1 MVRGDTRASIAQN
14 TAAFVAALAAGDAAS
29 ASAAYADDARLLPPA
44 SGPVLGRAAIERFWR
59 AGVDSGI
66 AEVELEAQELDG
78 SDGIAFE
85 FGCYALHVRPPGG
98 AAVVD
103 RGTYV
108 LVHERQDDGAWR
120 RAVEMF
126 SPSEPPAAAS

>member
-1 MVRGDTRASIAQN
+1 MYGESPEAAIARAR
-14 TAAFVAALAAGDAAS
+14 AAFVAALAAGDAAS
-29 ASAAYADDARLLPPA
+29 ASAAYSDDARLLPPA
-44 SGPVLGRAAIERFWR
+44 TAPIQGRAAIERFWR

-66 AEVELEAQELDG
+66 AEVELDAQEFG
-78 SDGIAFE
+78 GRDGIAFE
-85 FGCYALHVRPPGG
+85 LGRYALHVRPPGG

-108 LVHERQDDGAWR
+108 LVHERQDDGTWR

-126 SPSEPPAAAS
+126 SPSEPPAVAS